1 MARGVLLANPDFSA
15 IKPSKWP
22 VSDIA
27 SIIFTFWRLPVQELD
42 TASAKFKSPHTGTF
56 VFEAS
61 NVSAHIACEIR
72 RVWHASY
79 AAASDLV
86 KRWQASS
93 FLHWLE

>member
-1 MARGVLLANPDFSA
+1 MVDQLNYGLRSIDFA
-15 IKPSKWP
+15 CLF
-22 VSDIA
+22 A
-27 SIIFTFWRLPVQELD
+27 D

-61 NVSAHIACEIR
+61 NVPAHIVYEIR
-72 RVWHASY
+72 RIWHASH

-86 KRWQASS
+86 NHWQSSS